1 MGSLLVR
8 LDPGARIPT
17 KGYFGDAGF
26 DLYCSES
33 VDIEPGSWKDVDLGV
48 SIQLPPKH
56 WGLLTGRSS
65 TLRRRGLLVNQGI
78 IDNGYRGKLF
88 ANVVNM
94 TDETVSV
101 KEGERLAQLILLPVW
116 DGVMEVAEEL
126 APSARGDNGFGSTG
140 R

>member
-1 MGSLLVR
+1 MGSLLVK
-8 LDPGARIPT
+8 LDPGARTPT
-17 KGYFGDAGF
+17 KGYLGDAGF
-26 DLYCSES
+26 DMYCSES

-116 DGVMEVAEEL
+116 DGVMEVATEL